1 MSLRAFFSRLLRPAL
16 ALSILLAL
24 SSCLSSAGPEAPTIT
39 DQPKDR
45 VAFVGQQVKFDFGVS
60 GKPPLTFQ
68 WLRNGAAIAGATS
81 STYVTDAVTAADDG
95 AKYSVRVSNDQG
107 SATSNEATLTVK
119 PGPTITG
126 QPTAV
131 TVSAGAS
138 ATFTVTATGEQLQY
152 QWLRDDQP
160 IAGANAATYTITST
174 VAADDGA
181 LITALVVNPG
191 GVVGSQSVTLTVLS
205 SPTLTVQPV
214 SQTVV
219 EGDPVAF
226 GVSAIGGNLQYQWR
240 RNGVEIADATSRVLR
255 VSAVSAN
262 DDNAEYSVVIRNSLG
277 TATSNSA
284 TLRVVAGSVSA
295 VPTAAAQVALSKSGS
310 ASTSFTLVRRSNGSI
325 ASWGYNT
332 DGQRGDG
339 TIGPT
344 SDTIGTVTL
353 PAGRTARQIA
363 VGGSHALALLDN
375 GDVYAWGGN
384 ESGQLGLGDL
394 FFRAAP
400 VKVTLPAPA
409 AAVAAGRFHSVALL
423 TDGRVFSWGANS
435 FGQLGDGGRDP
446 ASLPLVSLIVDVVQ
460 IAAGNNHVVALRLD
474 GSVWAWG
481 SNASGQ
487 IGDGTFKPARVP
499 TPTGLTQIQRIRA
512 GGDVSFA
519 ISQRRGL
526 YVWGENADGQLGFG
540 TGAPVDLGVPSA
552 IRRNVIDAAAGDR
565 GAIVLGAD
573 GLLVSA
579 GANDAGSLGDGGT
592 TARNTFGAVS
602 VVSGAISVDIGG
614 LSFAAAIGAEG
625 TTWTWGDNSAKQLGN
640 SSLAPGGTPT
650 PTVVP
655 SFDAIP

>member
-1 MSLRAFFSRLLRPAL
+1 L
-16 ALSILLAL
+16 
-24 SSCLSSAGPEAPTIT
+24 
-39 DQPKDR
+39 
-45 VAFVGQQVKFDFGVS
+45 
-60 GKPPLTFQ
+60 
-68 WLRNGAAIAGATS
+68 
-81 STYVTDAVTAADDG
+81 
-95 AKYSVRVSNDQG
+95 
-107 SATSNEATLTVK
+107 
-119 PGPTITG
+119 
-126 QPTAV
+126 
-131 TVSAGAS
+131 
-138 ATFTVTATGEQLQY
+138 
-152 QWLRDDQP
+152 
-160 IAGANAATYTITST
+160 
-174 VAADDGA
+174 
-181 LITALVVNPG
+181 
-191 GVVGSQSVTLTVLS
+191 
-205 SPTLTVQPV
+205 
-214 SQTVV
+214 
-219 EGDPVAF
+219 
-226 GVSAIGGNLQYQWR
+226 
-240 RNGVEIADATSRVLR
+240 
-255 VSAVSAN
+255 SAVSAS
-262 DDNAEYSVVIRNSLG
+262 DENAEYSVVVRNSLG
-277 TATSNSA
+277 TATSNIV

-310 ASTSFTLVRRSNGSI
+310 ASTSFTLVRRSNGTI

-339 TIGPT
+339 TVGPT

-394 FFRAAP
+394 LFRAAP
-400 VKVTLPAPA
+400 VKVTLPGPA
-409 AAVAAGRFHSVALL
+409 AAVAAGRLHSVALL
-423 TDGRVFSWGANS
+423 ADGRVFSWGVNS
-435 FGQLGDGGRDP
+435 LGQLGDGGRDP
-446 ASLPLVSLIVDVVQ
+446 ATLPLASLIVDVVQ
-460 IAAGNNHVVALRLD
+460 IAAGNNHVLALRLD

-499 TPTGLTQIQRIRA
+499 TPTGLTQVQRIRA

-552 IRRNVIDAAAGDR
+552 IRRNAIDAAAGDR
-565 GAIVLGAD
+565 GVIVLGAD
-573 GLLVSA
+573 SLLVAA

-602 VVSGAISVDIGG
+602 VVSGAISVGIGG

-640 SSLAPGGTPT
+640 SSLAPAGTPT